1 MSDGREHY
9 DEINALVG
17 AIAKALGLP
26 DEQVA
31 TEIEAGAITLSLGE
45 DDNANRCIDVQRGEI
60 RAQVYQGAIRHA
72 SPDGEGEGETGESG
86 QG

>member
-31 TEIEAGAITLSLGE
+31 KEIEAGAIALSLGE
-45 DDNANRCIDVQRGEI
+45 DDNANRCIDVQRGDV

-72 SPDGEGEGETGESG
+72 SSDEGSGGGSG

>member
-1 MSDGREHY
+1 MVDGREHY

-31 TEIEAGAITLSLGE
+31 KEIEAGAITLSLGE
-45 DDNANRCIDVQRGEI
+45 DDNANRCIDVQRGEVH
-60 RAQVYQGAIRHA
+60 AQVYQGAIRHA
-72 SPDGEGEGETGESG
+72 SPDGDAGGESG